1 MKNDCTVNIFLIFTL
16 HILPTFND
24 PLVFFFQL
32 YCSVLDPFHYNDM
45 SGCRFI
51 SLKSLELH
59 LLICYWYQDSPF
71 LFVCHLLPFFGPLLC
86 LPSPTIQT
94 MQVSDKW
101 GGIFWLSLT
110 FVSNVWVWLRT
121 TVIWS
126 VACHLWHLEPRREVG
141 SVWYFPLSG
150 ISGLSFD
157 SPFLSPHFFFCLV
170 PLLFFFLIF
179 LPILLTVFKNLLNI
193 FQ

>member
-1 MKNDCTVNIFLIFTL
+1 MRVNRVLFQLFNHIICCQYLAFCIRNYRQTTNISFVKNDCTVNIFLIFPL
-16 HILPTFND
+16 HILPTFNN

-45 SGCRFI
+45 SGCRLI
-51 SLKSLELH
+51 SLKFLKLH

-71 LFVCHLLPFFGPLLC
+71 LFVCHLCFFGPLLC

-94 MQVSDKW
+94 IQVSDKW
-101 GGIFWLSLT
+101 DGIFWLSSVSWADWT

-126 VACHLWHLEPRREVG
+126 VACHLWLEDNCDNFYGLWLVTFVWHL
-141 SVWYFPLSG
+141 
-150 ISGLSFD
+150 
-157 SPFLSPHFFFCLV
+157 
-170 PLLFFFLIF
+170 
-179 LPILLTVFKNLLNI
+179 
-193 FQ
+193 